1 MRRGRLVAIAIVVAA
16 ACASAGKD
24 NGGGGNPDAKQA
36 DASVDSS
43 GGGGTDAAVT
53 VDGPMVDAAPVAVTL
68 SQNTNGTMVGSASS
82 VACGNNTTGDTREN
96 SWYRVFKL
104 ADHNIVGGLHVTAVT
119 FGVQEASGSPQ
130 VQVKIGTYSGNITP
144 PPTTL
149 DTALVTPLNAVT
161 FTVPNTVST
170 AATTVTV
177 PISANVP
184 ALSQMIVE
192 VFSPDF
198 NNLGRYFYLGGNAGG
213 ESKPSYLR
221 APTCGETQPK
231 TTSALGFP
239 TSNLLITVSGT
250 K

>member
-1 MRRGRLVAIAIVVAA
+1 MRRGRLVAVAIVVAA

-24 NGGGGNPDAKQA
+24 NGGGGNPDGKQA
-36 DASVDSS
+36 DAATDS
-43 GGGGTDAAVT
+43 GGGGTDSTVT
-53 VDGPMVDAAPVAVTL
+53 VDGPMADAAPVAVTL
-68 SQNTNGTMVGSASS
+68 TQTTNDTMIGSASS
-82 VACGNNTTGDTREN
+82 IACGNNTTGDTREN

-104 ADHNIVGGLHVTAVT
+104 ADHNIVGGFHVTAVT

-144 PPTTL
+144 PPATI
-149 DTALVTPLNAVT
+149 DTALVTPIQATT

-198 NNLGRYFYLGGNAGG
+198 NNLGRYFYLGGNGNG
-213 ESKPSYLR
+213 ETKAAYLR

-231 TTSALGFP
+231 TTTALGFP
-239 TSNLLITVSGT
+239 TSNLVITVSGT

>member
-1 MRRGRLVAIAIVVAA
+1 MRRGRLVAVAIVVAA
-16 ACASAGKD
+16 ACASAGKES
-24 NGGGGNPDAKQA
+24 GGGGPDGKQA
-36 DASVDSS
+36 DASTDS
-43 GGGGTDAAVT
+43 GGGGTDSAVT
-53 VDGPMVDAAPVAVTL
+53 VDGPMADAAPVAVTL
-68 SQNTNGTMVGSASS
+68 SQNTNGTMIGSASS
-82 VACGNNTTGDTREN
+82 IACGNNTTGDTREN

-144 PPTTL
+144 PPATL
-149 DTALVTPLNAVT
+149 DTGLITPLNAAT

-198 NNLGRYFYLGGNAGG
+198 NNMGRYFYLGGNGGG

-221 APTCGETQPK
+221 APTCNETQPK
-231 TTSALGFP
+231 TTTALGFP
-239 TSNLLITVSGT
+239 TSHLVITVAGT

>member
-1 MRRGRLVAIAIVVAA
+1 MRRGRLVAVAIVVAA

-24 NGGGGNPDAKQA
+24 GGGGNPDGRQA
-36 DASVDSS
+36 DAATDS
-43 GGGGTDAAVT
+43 GGGTDSTVT
-53 VDGPMVDAAPVAVTL
+53 IDGPMADAAPVAVTL
-68 SQNTNGTMVGSASS
+68 SQNTNGTTIGSASS

-104 ADHNIVGGLHVTAVT
+104 ADHNIVGGLRVTAVT

-144 PPTTL
+144 PPATL
-149 DTALVTPLNAVT
+149 DTGLITPLNAAT
-161 FTVPNTVST
+161 FTVPNTVAT

-177 PISANVP
+177 PITANVP

-198 NNLGRYFYLGGNAGG
+198 NNMGRYFYLGGNGGG
-213 ESKPSYLR
+213 ESRPGYLR
-221 APTCGETQPK
+221 APTCLETQPK
-231 TTSALGFP
+231 TTTALGFP
-239 TSNLLITVSGT
+239 TSHLVITVAGT
-250 K
+250 H